1 MRLPDAGIY
10 RRLAGGILLAVRL
23 TPKAGRDAIEGIATL
38 SDGRSVL
45 AVRVRAAPDKGEA
58 NAALAALMAKS
69 LHVPKSAVTIAA
81 GRTARLKQVRID
93 GDPNALA
100 AKLAALSAV

>member
-1 MRLPDAGIY
+1 LPDAGIY
-10 RRLAGGILLAVRL
+10 RRLPDGIMLAVRL
-23 TPKAGRDAIEGIATL
+23 TPKAGHDGIDGIATL
-38 SDGRSVL
+38 SDGRPVL